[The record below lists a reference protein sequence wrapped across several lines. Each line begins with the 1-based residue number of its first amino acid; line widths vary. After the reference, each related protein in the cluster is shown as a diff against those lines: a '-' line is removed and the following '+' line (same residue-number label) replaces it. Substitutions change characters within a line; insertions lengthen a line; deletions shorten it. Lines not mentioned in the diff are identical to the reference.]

1 MKSSWF
7 KSKDIGVAFAHY
19 PASWQGWIVFG
30 VGAALLAFIFLKT
43 DASSHS
49 ASDTL
54 IGATPPA
61 IAVLL
66 FANWIVCK
74 RCEKICKGKKS

>member
-7 KSKDIGVAFAHY
+7 KSKDIGIALAHY
-19 PASWQGWIVFG
+19 PVTWQGWIVFWL
-30 VGAALLAFIFLKT
+30 GAILLVFIFKIS
-43 DASSHS
+43 DAASHS
-49 ASDTL
+49 VSDTL

-74 RCEKICKGKKS
+74 RCEKICKGRKQ